1 MYGMKCERCKKQPA
15 TYHLT
20 AIENGSKKEAHLCEE
35 CALQAGVGTKLNF
48 NFSIDDIVGGTT
60 APKSKSKASKVA
72 CPDCGITY
80 SEFKSKVRLGCA
92 RDYEVF
98 EKEMVRLL
106 EQIHGASTHTGKTP
120 RTADVHVRRKNQ
132 LLRLKRDLETMVR
145 TEDYEKAAEIR
156 DRIRNIEVELGS

>member
-1 MYGMKCERCKKQPA
+1 MNCERCKKQHA

-35 CALQAGVGTKLNF
+35 CARRAGVGIKF
-48 NFSIDDIVGGTT
+48 NFSINDVVGGTT
-60 APKSKSKASKVA
+60 APKPRSKASNKA

-80 SEFKSKVRLGCA
+80 SEFKSKARLGCA

-98 EKEMVRLL
+98 QKEVVRLL
-106 EQIHGASTHTGKTP
+106 EKVHGASTHTGKTP
-120 RTADVHVRRKNQ
+120 RTADVHVRKENE
-132 LLRLKRDLETMVR
+132 LLRLKRDLETLVK

-156 DRIRNIEVELGS
+156 DRIRSLEIELGS